1 MRLTMFRPFKL
12 VAKYSLPLLLI
23 VNNAVAYSS
32 EVRREVFYVGGRYT
46 EITVGNVTSK
56 YMLGQIY
63 VEKLTPSTVSQK
75 LPIVFIHGAGQ
86 TGTNWLETPD
96 GRPGWASFFLGAGYV
111 IYLSDQPMR
120 GRSAWNPSIGSM
132 FAFSIS
138 AVESSFTDTENQGFW
153 PQAKLHTQWPG
164 TGKVGDPIFDAF
176 YAAQIQFQTAI
187 VISEAQNAH
196 AYAALLDKIG
206 AAHVITHSQAGPYG
220 WRIGD
225 MRTQLVNSIVALEP
239 GDAPFVPQFLN
250 PGPGPGWGITYEEIA
265 YEPTAGPNGTLL
277 ATVTVPSDDPNKQE
291 CILQAEPAKKLK
303 NLSQIPILVVTGEA
317 SFHAPYDYCTVAYL
331 KQAGVDV
338 EHADLGEEGIHGN
351 GHMFFLEQN
360 SAEIAERVLNWIQSL

>member
-1 MRLTMFRPFKL
+1 MSRLSKL
-12 VAKYSLPLLLI
+12 VAKYLLPILPI
-23 VNNAVAYSS
+23 VNNVVARST
-32 EVRREVFYVGGRYT
+32 EVGREFFYVGGRYA
-46 EITVGNVTSK
+46 EITTGNVTSE

-63 VEKLTPSTVSQK
+63 VEKLTPSVVTQK
-75 LPIVFIHGAGQ
+75 NPVIFIHGAGQ
-86 TGTNWLETPD
+86 TGTTWLETPD
-96 GRPGWASFFLGAGYV
+96 SRPGWASFFLDAGYV
-111 IYLSDQPMR
+111 VYLSDQPMR

-132 FAFSIS
+132 FAFSTS
-138 AVESSFTDTENQGFW
+138 AVESSFTDTKNQGFW

-164 TGKVGDPIFDAF
+164 TGRVGDPIFDAF
-176 YAAQIQFQTAI
+176 FAAQVQFQTAI
-187 VISEAQNAH
+187 IISETQNAH

-225 MRTQLVNSIVALEP
+225 MRPQLVKSIVALEP

-265 YEPTAGPNGTLL
+265 YESTAGPNGTSL
-277 ATVTVPSDDPNKQE
+277 ATVTVLSEDPDKQE
-291 CILQAEPAKKLK
+291 CIVQAEPARKLK
-303 NLSQIPILVVTGEA
+303 NLSQIPVLVVTGEA

-351 GHMFFLEQN
+351 GHMFFLEKN
-360 SAEIAERVLNWIQSL
+360 SAEIAKRVLKWVQNL